1 MSRSARQQVTD
12 STTSTSY
19 LEDTTTTP
27 RPGTSLSNNG
37 RPRTGRART
46 VASTMSGKDQQ
57 VICAI
62 SESRGISPVV
72 GLAFV
77 NLGTTEAVLCQISDN
92 QTFTRTVHKLVV
104 YRPTEILFMT
114 TAAQPKSKLFSIV
127 EHNLHDYRLTVI
139 DRKYWSETAGL
150 EYIQRLA
157 FKQDVEAIKV
167 SVGGN
172 FYATCCIAAV
182 LKYIEL
188 ALSFSFPFNSLRF
201 KYETSEG
208 SMMIDLST
216 ISSLELIQNLRNP
229 KSKDCLFGLLNHTLT
244 PMGSRLLKSH
254 ILQPSTNAEILKK
267 RYGAVDELASR
278 EDVFFAVRQAL
289 KAFVDVDR
297 ILTAITII
305 PKKPTVQYW
314 EQSINNVIALKQY
327 VKAIPAVFEALATVQ
342 SGLLLDISRLCAPL
356 ENAIVETLIDDT
368 INEDITYQSQPLD
381 LRNQRTYAIKVGRIF
396 SYTFYIT
403 NAIFL
408 VQSSRF
414 PRRRKTGVQRSKRRR
429 LPAHHEPRPLAI
441 LPHSLPAAYLLKL
454 RNAEE
459 HTIAIDLKYDT
470 ARQYYI
476 RISASELE
484 ERNLPDVFINVFRRK
499 NIIECQTLDLLKI
512 NQKIIDSH
520 NEILQ
525 LSDGA
530 IQDLTERVREN
541 IAPLFKTCEAI
552 ALLDMLASFAQL
564 VTTAD
569 YCKPE
574 LVEDTFGIK
583 NGRHPIR
590 EKIQAERFVPNDVYA
605 TQQSRFQ
612 IITGCN
618 MSGKSTYI
626 RSVALMTIIAQI
638 GCFVPATKASF
649 PIRHQLFARVSADD
663 DSTVEANVSTFAAE
677 MREMAFILRNIDRRS
692 LVIVDELGRGTS
704 TRDGLTIAI
713 AIAEALVESKAQV
726 WFATHFRELAHVLSE
741 RSGVVNLHL
750 AVDMSENHD
759 RLTMLYTVEK
769 GCVRETHY
777 GIAMAKVAGLPANVI
792 EIAEHVSSTLERNTE
807 RKRKQSKGIALARKR
822 KLILGLR
829 VQLKQAQESDMQ
841 GVVLGKWLKAL
852 QDEFVRGMAALDE
865 EIERVE
871 DEAADVVMGG
881 EEDEEGDAV
890 MGGEED
896 ISEGQRSEEAVSTV
910 GMLDD
915 DDDDDNQSGEVKSLV
930 GDIPGAKR
938 MQSVYEMSGALMAE

>member
-127 EHNLHDYRLTVI
+127 EHNLQDYRLTVI

-188 ALSFSFPFNSLRF
+188 ALSFSFPFHSLRF

-267 RYGAVDELASR
+267 RYGAVDELATR

-297 ILTAITII
+297 ILTAVTII

-356 ENAIVETLIDDT
+356 ENAIVETLIDGT

-381 LRNQRTYAIKVGRIF
+381 LRNQRTYAIKSNHHDFLDVARQA
-396 SYTFYIT
+396 YKEANADAYQLIT
-403 NAIFL
+403 NL
-408 VQSSRF
+408 GQ
-414 PRRRKTGVQRSKRRR
+414 
-429 LPAHHEPRPLAI
+429 
-441 LPHSLPAAYLLKL
+441 
-454 RNAEE
+454 E

-530 IQDLTERVREN
+530 IQDLIERVREN

-552 ALLDMLASFAQL
+552 ALLDMLASFARL

-590 EKIQAERFVPNDVYA
+590 EKIQTERFVPNDVYA

-769 GCVRETHY
+769 GCVKETHY

-890 MGGEED
+890 MGGEENK
-896 ISEGQRSEEAVSTV
+896 SEGQRSEEAVSTV

-915 DDDDDNQSGEVKSLV
+915 EDDDDNRSEDVKSLV
-930 GDIPGAKR
+930 GDIPGAKK

>member
-1 MSRSARQQVTD
+1 MAESDGRGKASSMRTKLSRAVALSRPRPLGPSQTIMSRSVRQEVTD

-19 LEDTTTTP
+19 LGDTTTTP
-27 RPGTSLSNNG
+27 RSGTSLNNTD
-37 RPRTGRART
+37 RPRTGRPRT
-46 VASTMSGKDQQ
+46 VTSTMSGRDQQ

-77 NLGTTEAVLCQISDN
+77 NLSTTEAVLCQISDN

-127 EHNLHDYRLTVI
+127 EHNLHDYRVTVI

-188 ALSFSFPFNSLRF
+188 ALSFSFAFHSLRF

-216 ISSLELIQNLRNP
+216 IASLELIQNLQNP

-254 ILQPSTNAEILKK
+254 ILQPSTNAEILEK
-267 RYGAVDELASR
+267 RYIAVEELASR
-278 EDVFFAVRQAL
+278 EDVFFAVRQGLA
-289 KAFVDVDR
+289 D
-297 ILTAITII
+297 IQITII
-305 PKKPTVQYW
+305 PTKPTVQYL

-342 SGLLLDISRLCAPL
+342 SGLLLDINRLCAHQEL
-356 ENAIVETLIDDT
+356 AVVEALIDET
-368 INEDITYQSQPLD
+368 INADITYQSQPLD
-381 LRNQRTYAIKVGRIF
+381 LRNQRTCQSNHHDFLDVARQAYKEANVDA
-396 SYTFYIT
+396 YQLVT
-403 NAIFL
+403 NL
-408 VQSSRF
+408 GQ
-414 PRRRKTGVQRSKRRR
+414 
-429 LPAHHEPRPLAI
+429 E
-441 LPHSLPAAYLLKL
+441 HS
-454 RNAEE
+454 
-459 HTIAIDLKYDT
+459 IAIDMKYDT

-476 RISASELE
+476 RISVSELE
-484 ERNLPDVFINVFRRK
+484 ERNLPGVFINVFRRK
-499 NIIECQTLDLLKI
+499 SVIECQTLDLLKI

-525 LSDGA
+525 LSDAA
-530 IQDLTERVREN
+530 IQDLIDRVREN

-564 VTTAD
+564 VTTHD

-574 LVEDTFGIK
+574 LTETFAIK
-583 NGRHPIR
+583 SGRHPLR
-590 EKIQAERFVPNDVYA
+590 EKIQAERFVPNDA
-605 TQQSRFQ
+605 FADQQSRFQ

-626 RSVALMTIIAQI
+626 RSLALMTIIAQI
-638 GCFVPATKASF
+638 GCFVPATYASF
-649 PIRHQLFARVSADD
+649 AIRHQLFARVPSADD
-663 DSTVEANVSTFAAE
+663 DAVEANVSTFASE

-692 LVIVDELGRGTS
+692 LVVVDELGRGTS

-713 AIAEALVESKAQV
+713 AIAEALVESGALV

-750 AVDMSENHD
+750 AVDVSETHD
-759 RLTMLYTVEK
+759 RMTMLYRVQD

-777 GIAMAKVAGLPANVI
+777 GIAMAKVAGLPADVI
-792 EIAEHVSSTLERNTE
+792 EVAEKVSLTLERNME
-807 RKRKQSKGIALARKR
+807 RKRKNSKGIVQARKR

-829 VQLKQAQESDMQ
+829 EQLRQARDGNMQ
-841 GVVLGKWLKAL
+841 GKVLGLWLKGL
-852 QDEFVRGMAALDE
+852 QDEFVRRMAALDE
-865 EIERVE
+865 EMEVL
-871 DEAADVVMGG
+871 
-881 EEDEEGDAV
+881 EDEEVDV
-890 MGGEED
+890 
-896 ISEGQRSEEAVSTV
+896 
-910 GMLDD
+910 
-915 DDDDDNQSGEVKSLV
+915 
-930 GDIPGAKR
+930 
-938 MQSVYEMSGALMAE
+938 

>member
-1 MSRSARQQVTD
+1 MSRSVRQEVTD

-19 LEDTTTTP
+19 LGDTTTTP
-27 RPGTSLSNNG
+27 RPGTSLSNTGRSRTG
-37 RPRTGRART
+37 RPRTVT
-46 VASTMSGKDQQ
+46 STMSGREQQ

-77 NLGTTEAVLCQISDN
+77 NLSTTEAVLCQISDN

-188 ALSFSFPFNSLRF
+188 VLSFSFAFHSLRF

-216 ISSLELIQNLRNP
+216 IASLELIQNLQNP

-254 ILQPSTNAEILKK
+254 ILQPSTNAEILEK
-267 RYGAVDELASR
+267 RYVAVEELASR

-305 PKKPTVQYW
+305 PTKPSVQYL

-342 SGLLLDISRLCAPL
+342 SGLLLDINRLCAHQ
-356 ENAIVETLIDDT
+356 EIAIVEALIDET
-368 INEDITYQSQPLD
+368 INADITYQSQPLD
-381 LRNQRTYAIKVGRIF
+381 LRNQRTYAIKSNHHDFLDVARQA
-396 SYTFYIT
+396 YKEANADAYQLVT
-403 NAIFL
+403 NL
-408 VQSSRF
+408 GQ
-414 PRRRKTGVQRSKRRR
+414 
-429 LPAHHEPRPLAI
+429 E
-441 LPHSLPAAYLLKL
+441 HS
-454 RNAEE
+454 
-459 HTIAIDLKYDT
+459 IAIDMKYDT

-476 RISASELE
+476 RISVSELE

-499 NIIECQTLDLLKI
+499 SVIECQTLDLLKI

-530 IQDLTERVREN
+530 IQDLIDRVREN

-552 ALLDMLASFAQL
+552 ALLDILASFAQL
-564 VTTAD
+564 VTTHD

-574 LVEDTFGIK
+574 LTETFAIK
-583 NGRHPIR
+583 SGRHPLR
-590 EKIQAERFVPNDVYA
+590 EKIQAEPFVPNDA
-605 TQQSRFQ
+605 FADQQSRFQ

-626 RSVALMTIIAQI
+626 RSLALMTIIAQI
-638 GCFVPATKASF
+638 GCFVPATYASF
-649 PIRHQLFARVSADD
+649 PIRHQLFARISSADD
-663 DSTVEANVSTFAAE
+663 DAVEANVSTFASE

-692 LVIVDELGRGTS
+692 LVVVDELGRGTS

-713 AIAEALVESKAQV
+713 AIAEALVESGALV

-750 AVDMSENHD
+750 AVDMSETHD
-759 RLTMLYTVEK
+759 RMTMLYRVQD
-769 GCVRETHY
+769 GYVRETHY
-777 GIAMAKVAGLPANVI
+777 GIAMAKVAGLPADVI
-792 EIAEHVSSTLERNTE
+792 EIAEKVSSTLERNME
-807 RKRKQSKGIALARKR
+807 RKRKNSKGIVVARKR

-829 VQLKQAQESDMQ
+829 EQLRQARDGNMQ
-841 GVVLGKWLKAL
+841 GKVLGLWLKGL
-852 QDEFVRGMAALDE
+852 QDEFVRRMAALDE
-865 EIERVE
+865 EM
-871 DEAADVVMGG
+871 EALEYEEADVVMGG
-881 EEDEEGDAV
+881 EDYGEGR
-890 MGGEED
+890 G
-896 ISEGQRSEEAVSTV
+896 SEGPGLTV
-910 GMLDD
+910 GMLDND
-915 DDDDDNQSGEVKSLV
+915 DDGGGGDDKSLV
-930 GDIPGAKR
+930 GDIPGAKK

>member
-1 MSRSARQQVTD
+1 
-12 STTSTSY
+12 
-19 LEDTTTTP
+19 
-27 RPGTSLSNNG
+27 
-37 RPRTGRART
+37 
-46 VASTMSGKDQQ
+46 MSGREQQ

-77 NLGTTEAVLCQISDN
+77 NLSTTEAVLCQISDN

-127 EHNLHDYRLTVI
+127 EHNLHDYRLTVM

-188 ALSFSFPFNSLRF
+188 VLSFSFAFHSLRF

-216 ISSLELIQNLRNP
+216 IASLELIQNLQNP

-254 ILQPSTNAEILKK
+254 ILQPSTNAEILEK
-267 RYGAVDELASR
+267 RYVAVEELASR

-297 ILTAITII
+297 ILTANRADIQITII
-305 PKKPTVQYW
+305 PTKPSVQYL

-342 SGLLLDISRLCAPL
+342 SGLLLDINRLCAHQ
-356 ENAIVETLIDDT
+356 EIAIVEALIDET
-368 INEDITYQSQPLD
+368 INADITYQSQPLD
-381 LRNQRTYAIKVGRIF
+381 LRNQRTYAIK
-396 SYTFYIT
+396 
-403 NAIFL
+403 
-408 VQSSRF
+408 
-414 PRRRKTGVQRSKRRR
+414 
-429 LPAHHEPRPLAI
+429 
-441 LPHSLPAAYLLKL
+441 HS
-454 RNAEE
+454 
-459 HTIAIDLKYDT
+459 IAIDMKYDT

-476 RISASELE
+476 RISVSELE

-499 NIIECQTLDLLKI
+499 SVIECQTLDLLKI

-530 IQDLTERVREN
+530 IQDLIDRVREN

-552 ALLDMLASFAQL
+552 ALLDILASFAQL
-564 VTTAD
+564 VTTHD

-574 LVEDTFGIK
+574 LTETFAIK
-583 NGRHPIR
+583 SGRHPLR
-590 EKIQAERFVPNDVYA
+590 EKIQAEPFVPNDA
-605 TQQSRFQ
+605 FADQQSRFQ

-626 RSVALMTIIAQI
+626 RSLALMTIIAQI
-638 GCFVPATKASF
+638 GCFVPATYASF
-649 PIRHQLFARVSADD
+649 PIRHQLFARISSADD
-663 DSTVEANVSTFAAE
+663 DAVEANVSTFASE

-692 LVIVDELGRGTS
+692 LVVVDELGRGTS

-713 AIAEALVESKAQV
+713 AIAEALVESGALV

-750 AVDMSENHD
+750 AVDMSETHD
-759 RLTMLYTVEK
+759 RMTMLYRVQD
-769 GCVRETHY
+769 GYVRETHY
-777 GIAMAKVAGLPANVI
+777 GIAMAKVAGLPADVI
-792 EIAEHVSSTLERNTE
+792 EIAEKVSSTLERNME
-807 RKRKQSKGIALARKR
+807 RKRKNSKGIVVARKR

-829 VQLKQAQESDMQ
+829 EQLRQARDGNMQ
-841 GVVLGKWLKAL
+841 GKVLGLWLKGL
-852 QDEFVRGMAALDE
+852 QDEFVRRMAALDE
-865 EIERVE
+865 EM
-871 DEAADVVMGG
+871 EALEYEEADVVMGG
-881 EEDEEGDAV
+881 EDYGEGR
-890 MGGEED
+890 G
-896 ISEGQRSEEAVSTV
+896 SEGPGSTV
-910 GMLDD
+910 GMLDND
-915 DDDDDNQSGEVKSLV
+915 DDGGGGDDKSLV
-930 GDIPGAKR
+930 GDIPGAKK

>member
-19 LEDTTTTP
+19 LGDTTTTP
-27 RPGTSLSNNG
+27 RPGTSLSNSG
-37 RPRTGRART
+37 RPRTGRPRT

-77 NLGTTEAVLCQISDN
+77 NLSTTEAVLCQISDN

-127 EHNLHDYRLTVI
+127 EHNLQDYRLTVI

-188 ALSFSFPFNSLRF
+188 TLSFSFPFHSLRF

-267 RYGAVDELASR
+267 RYGAVDELATR
-278 EDVFFAVRQAL
+278 EDVFF
-289 KAFVDVDR
+289 
-297 ILTAITII
+297 AITII

-342 SGLLLDISRLCAPL
+342 SGLLLDINRLCAPP
-356 ENAIVETLIDDT
+356 ENAIVETLIDET
-368 INEDITYQSQPLD
+368 INEDITHQSQPLD
-381 LRNQRTYAIKVGRIF
+381 LRNQRTYAIKSNHHDFLDVARQA
-396 SYTFYIT
+396 YKEANADAYQLIT
-403 NAIFL
+403 NL
-408 VQSSRF
+408 GQ
-414 PRRRKTGVQRSKRRR
+414 
-429 LPAHHEPRPLAI
+429 
-441 LPHSLPAAYLLKL
+441 
-454 RNAEE
+454 E

-499 NIIECQTLDLLKI
+499 NIVECQTLDLLKI

-530 IQDLTERVREN
+530 IQDLIDRVREN

-574 LVEDTFGIK
+574 LIEDTFGIK

-590 EKIQAERFVPNDVYA
+590 EKIQTERFVPNDVYA

-626 RSVALMTIIAQI
+626 RSIALMTIIAQI

-663 DSTVEANVSTFAAE
+663 DNTVEANVSTFAAE

-769 GCVRETHY
+769 GCIKETHY

-829 VQLKQAQESDMQ
+829 VQLKQAQESGME

-865 EIERVE
+865 EIEAVE
-871 DEAADVVMGG
+871 DEAVDVVIGEEDEEGDVVMGG
-881 EEDEEGDAV
+881 EEDK
-890 MGGEED
+890 
-896 ISEGQRSEEAVSTV
+896 SEGQRSEEAVSTV

-915 DDDDDNQSGEVKSLV
+915 DDDDDDNRSGDVKSLV
-930 GDIPGAKR
+930 GDVPGAKK
-938 MQSVYEMSGALMAE
+938 MQSVYEMSGALRAE